1 MQIKYN
7 FQETSTSPEQNQPK
21 HKQNVSD
28 ELESRFQEALK
39 DNSSREQQEKIKK
52 RNQQQQNNDKEINNG
67 KSHSDK
73 EANTEKEVE
82 PNLLNTPENLNAEIN
97 NKQKLAAEDPH
108 HRQRKKIID
117 GKVQQ
122 RDPEHSEKASD
133 AKPKS
138 APEEADKKMRQ
149 AQVRLE
155 SEHKA
160 EVSTNADNLNP
171 SRTQGDIILKSLE
184 TQTSPKA
191 VRDVNELISQLVDKI
206 YVSLPKANDKEVRL
220 LLNEGLLKGG
230 EISIKQDSSGY
241 SVLIKQEHAHSLI
254 SQNARVELSER
265 LQRLGLDHP
274 VRVNISEQMNNQHDQ
289 QHSRQQRNIYD
300 EWNPED
306 E

>member
-7 FQETSTSPEQNQPK
+7 FQETSTSPEQNQQK
-21 HKQNVSD
+21 HKKNVSD

-73 EANTEKEVE
+73 EVE
-82 PNLLNTPENLNAEIN
+82 PNLLNIPENLNAEIN
-97 NKQKLAAEDPH
+97 NKQKLAAEEHH

-122 RDPEHSEKASD
+122 RDPEHTEKASD

-160 EVSTNADNLNP
+160 EVPTNADNLTP

-184 TQTSPKA
+184 TQTTPKA

>member
-7 FQETSTSPEQNQPK
+7 FQETSTSPEHNQQK
-21 HKQNVSD
+21 HEQNVSD
-28 ELESRFQEALK
+28 EVESRFQEALK
-39 DNSSREQQEKIKK
+39 DKSSREQQEKIRK
-52 RNQQQQNNDKEINNG
+52 RNQQQQNSDKETNNG
-67 KSHSDK
+67 KSHSD
-73 EANTEKEVE
+73 KEVE

-97 NKQKLAAEDPH
+97 NKQKLAAEEHH

-122 RDPEHSEKASD
+122 REPEHTEKAND

-138 APEEADKKMRQ
+138 APEEADQKMRK

-155 SEHKA
+155 PEHKA
-160 EVSTNADNLNP
+160 EVPTNADNLPP
-171 SRTQGDIILKSLE
+171 SRTPGDIILKSLE
-184 TQTSPKA
+184 AQASQKA
-191 VRDVNELISQLVDKI
+191 VRDVNELVSQLVDKI

>member
-7 FQETSTSPEQNQPK
+7 FQETLTSPEQNQQT

-39 DNSSREQQEKIKK
+39 DKSSREQQEKIRK
-52 RNQQQQNNDKEINNG
+52 RKQQQQNNDQEINTG

-73 EANTEKEVE
+73 EIE

-97 NKQKLAAEDPH
+97 NKQKLANGEPN
-108 HRQRKKIID
+108 HRQRKTIID
-117 GKVQQ
+117 GKVQP
-122 RDPEHSEKASD
+122 RDSDQTDKTSEVKH
-133 AKPKS
+133 K
-138 APEEADKKMRQ
+138 

-155 SEHKA
+155 PEHKT
-160 EVSTNADNLNP
+160 EVHTNAANLTP

-184 TQTSPKA
+184 AQTSPKA
-191 VRDVNELISQLVDKI
+191 LRDVNELISQLVDKI

-274 VRVNISEQMNNQHDQ
+274 VRVNVSEQMNNQHDQ

>member
-7 FQETSTSPEQNQPK
+7 FQETSTSPEQNQQK
-21 HKQNVSD
+21 HEQNVSD

-39 DNSSREQQEKIKK
+39 DKSSREQQEKIRK
-52 RNQQQQNNDKEINNG
+52 RNQQQHNNDKEINNG
-67 KSHSDK
+67 KSHSD
-73 EANTEKEVE
+73 KEVE

-97 NKQKLAAEDPH
+97 NKQKLAAEEHH

-122 RDPEHSEKASD
+122 RDPEHTEKASD

-138 APEEADKKMRQ
+138 APEEAYPKIRK
-149 AQVRLE
+149 AQVRLD

-160 EVSTNADNLNP
+160 EVPTNADNLTP

-184 TQTSPKA
+184 AQASPKA

-230 EISIKQDSSGY
+230 EISIKQDNSGY

>member
-7 FQETSTSPEQNQPK
+7 FQETSTSPEQNQQK
-21 HKQNVSD
+21 HEQNVSD

-39 DNSSREQQEKIKK
+39 DKSSREQQEKIRK

-67 KSHSDK
+67 KSHPD
-73 EANTEKEVE
+73 KEVE
-82 PNLLNTPENLNAEIN
+82 PNLLNTSENLNAEIN
-97 NKQKLAAEDPH
+97 NQQKLAAEEHH

-122 RDPEHSEKASD
+122 RDPEHTEKASD

-138 APEEADKKMRQ
+138 APEAADQKMRK
-149 AQVRLE
+149 AQVRLD

-160 EVSTNADNLNP
+160 EVPTNADNLTP

-184 TQTSPKA
+184 AQASQKA
-191 VRDVNELISQLVDKI
+191 VRDVNELVSQLVDKI